1 MPSNFYTL
9 AENPHMKLNLI
20 LAQMFQFVVSLLF
33 ITVVLFYAGVMLMVP
48 LAVLVYAIK
57 IASLLAP
64 TVVAVIV
71 GIAALGYLG
80 FKVSRMSELLDT
92 LLGIGIDLVA
102 FGFKQ
107 KERFEPIVEAA
118 RGKIA

>member
-1 MPSNFYTL
+1 
-9 AENPHMKLNLI
+9 MKLNLI
-20 LAQMFQFVVSLLF
+20 LARTFQFVVSLLF
-33 ITVVLFYAGVMLMVP
+33 ITMVLFYAGALLMVP

-71 GIAALGYLG
+71 GIAVLGYLG
-80 FKVSRMSELLDT
+80 LRVYRMSELLNA
-92 LLGIGIDLVA
+92 LLGIGSDLAA

-107 KERFEPIVEAA
+107 NERFEPIIEQA
-118 RGKIA
+118 RSGSA

>member
-1 MPSNFYTL
+1 
-9 AENPHMKLNLI
+9 MKLNLY
-20 LAQMFQFVVSLLF
+20 LAHIFQFVVSLLF
-33 ITVVLFYAGVMLMVP
+33 ITMVLFYGGVLLMFP

-71 GIAALGYLG
+71 GVAVLGYLG
-80 FKVSRMSELLDT
+80 LKVSRMPELLSA
-92 LLGIGIDLVA
+92 LLGIGSDLAA

-107 KERFEPIVEAA
+107 KERFEPIIEAA
-118 RGKIA
+118 RGKAA

>member
-1 MPSNFYTL
+1 
-9 AENPHMKLNLI
+9 MKLNLI
-20 LAQMFQFVVSLLF
+20 LAQTFQFVVSLLF
-33 ITVVLFYAGVMLMVP
+33 ITMVLFYGGVILMFP

-64 TVVAVIV
+64 TVVAVVV

-80 FKVSRMSELLDT
+80 LKISRMPELLGA
-92 LLGIGIDLVA
+92 LFGIGSELVA

-118 RGKIA
+118 RGKTA

>member
-1 MPSNFYTL
+1 
-9 AENPHMKLNLI
+9 MKLNLI